1 MANEKKIPIGL
12 QLFSVRGECNNLPK
26 ALKSVSDI
34 GYVGVEPW
42 GYPGDKLEWMGWKV
56 KDIRKMLDDNGLK
69 CCGIHLTTGALM
81 GDNLL
86 RTIDLN
92 HELGNKFLIIAADSQ
107 RMGAVNTIMELAGIL
122 NDTAEKLKP
131 LGMFTGYHAHGF
143 DFAKIDGRPAWDIL
157 FSNTNKDVV
166 MQMDI
171 GNCAGGGGD
180 PIAELKQFPG
190 RARSVHLKDYGGPPD
205 SVISEG
211 VADWDE
217 IFRLCETMH
226 NTEWYVVEEGSND
239 GLGFDI
245 SKRSLEALK
254 RMGK

>member
-1 MANEKKIPIGL
+1 
-12 QLFSVRGECNNLPK
+12 
-26 ALKSVSDI
+26 
-34 GYVGVEPW
+34 
-42 GYPGDKLEWMGWKV
+42 
-56 KDIRKMLDDNGLK
+56 
-69 CCGIHLTTGALM
+69 
-81 GDNLL
+81 
-86 RTIDLN
+86 
-92 HELGNKFLIIAADSQ
+92 
-107 RMGAVNTIMELAGIL
+107 MGAVNTIMELAGIL

-131 LGMFTGYHAHGF
+131 LDMFTGYHAHGF
-143 DFAKIDGRPAWDIL
+143 DFVKIDGRPAWDIL

-217 IFRLCETMH
+217 IFSLCETMH

>member
-12 QLFSVRGECNNLPK
+12 QLFSVRGECNNLPN
-26 ALKSVSDI
+26 ALKAVSDI

-42 GYPGDKLEWMGWKV
+42 GYSGDKLEWMGWKV

-69 CCGIHLTTGALM
+69 CCGIHLATGALM

-107 RMGAVNTIMELAGIL
+107 RMSAVNTIMELANIL
-122 NDTAEKLKP
+122 NDVAEKLKP
-131 LGMFTGYHAHGF
+131 LEMYTGYHAHGF
-143 DFAKIDGRPAWDIL
+143 DFVKIDGRPAWDIL
-157 FSNTNKDVV
+157 FSNTRQDVV

-190 RARSVHLKDYGGPPD
+190 RARSVHLKDYDGPPD

-211 VADWDE
+211 KADWDE
-217 IFRLCETMH
+217 IFHLCETMH
-226 NTEWYVVEEGSND
+226 NTEWYVVEEGSQD